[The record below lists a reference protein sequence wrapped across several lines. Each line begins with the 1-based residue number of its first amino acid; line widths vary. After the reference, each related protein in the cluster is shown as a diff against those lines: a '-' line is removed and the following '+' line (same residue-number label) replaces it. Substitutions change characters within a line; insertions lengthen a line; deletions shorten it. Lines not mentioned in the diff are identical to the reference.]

1 MLAVLLMVGLIGS
14 AGSSAEPGMSSHTP
28 GISAPAQRAPGK
40 KALIKLWHREGVK
53 SARFDGLNLIVDGQV
68 VDPRSGKPLNRP
80 PLTYEVNVRFS
91 TSISDNP
98 QYVGFANGQSTY
110 RVDLPGARK
119 LEFQFPSFSGAYEPS
134 SLGSVRIA
142 LVQPDGSAQSV
153 IPHNIAS
160 QPVFMFAPFTIRG
173 NMSDGYLRLISADST
188 SSPPERTVRYDT
200 ILLLQPLQMSP
211 LNFYRSLDI
220 TDPEYAIGYTH
231 PNIHNFFRETSVGMY
246 SPLSNSSV
254 VCGNIFTGHIHWQ
267 SDLLYEAYRLGRY
280 ALADS
285 IKGWTLLDI
294 KTGLEVPSHLASLKN
309 KRGSQDFQVQGNYV
323 LVTTYS
329 RSSNTQII
337 ICYEL
342 GEI

>member
-14 AGSSAEPGMSSHTP
+14 AGSSAEPGMSSHAP

-40 KALIKLWHREGVK
+40 KALIKLWQREGVK
-53 SARFDGLNLIVDGQV
+53 SASFDGLNLLVDGQV

-134 SLGSVRIA
+134 TQGSVRIS

-153 IPHNIAS
+153 IPHNIDS
-160 QPVFMFAPFTIRG
+160 QPVFMVAPFTIRG
-173 NMSDGYLRLISADST
+173 NISAGFLNLMSAPYSHT
-188 SSPPERTVRYDT
+188 TERDVRYDT

-211 LNFYRSLDI
+211 LNFYRTLDI

-231 PNIHNFFRETSVGMY
+231 PNIHKQLREIPSGMY
-246 SPLSNSSV
+246 SPLSYSSV
-254 VCGNIFTGHIHWQ
+254 VCGNIFTGHIHWK
-267 SDLLYEAYRLGRY
+267 SDRLYEAYRLGSY
-280 ALADS
+280 ALARHPD
-285 IKGWTLLDI
+285 KGWILVDI

-329 RSSNTQII
+329 RSSSTQVI

-342 GEI
+342 GAI